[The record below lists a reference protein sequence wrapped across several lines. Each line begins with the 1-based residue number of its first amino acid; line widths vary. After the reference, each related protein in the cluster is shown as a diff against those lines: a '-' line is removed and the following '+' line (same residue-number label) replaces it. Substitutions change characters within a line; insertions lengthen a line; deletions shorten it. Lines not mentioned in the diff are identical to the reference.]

1 MDIIEQIVI
10 HATQSATLNPV
21 GGQVDAGTTSQ
32 HGYKEISVPSA
43 ARAETLYLR

>member
-1 MDIIEQIVI
+1 MDIIEQIAI

-32 HGYKEISVPSA
+32 PGYKEISLPGRASA
-43 ARAETLYLR
+43 A